1 MAHFAYSAVV
11 QRLQVAPDD
20 PSVDLSAAVN
30 ALRAGGVVAF
40 PTDTFYGLAVD
51 PRSSEAV
58 QRLFALKRRA
68 ADQAIPLIAADRN
81 QVTQAGTLTET
92 ANRLAVRWWPGP
104 LTVVIPASPELCA
117 EVHRGTGRVA
127 VRVPD
132 DRIARSLARAA
143 GHPITATS
151 ANRSGM
157 PASMTADGVIEQLGE
172 SVDVLVDAGP
182 SPGGLPSTIVDVTG
196 PLPILIRAG
205 AVPWERVLESLQ

>member
-1 MAHFAYSAVV
+1 MV
-11 QRLQVAPDD
+11 PDD
-20 PSVDLSAAVN
+20 PSVDLSAAVS
-30 ALRAGGVVAF
+30 ALRGGGVVAF

-51 PRSSEAV
+51 PRSPEAV

-68 ADQAIPLIAADRN
+68 GDQAIPLIAADQH
-81 QVTQAGTLTET
+81 QVAQAGTLTET
-92 ANRLAVRWWPGP
+92 ANRLAARWWPGP
-104 LTVVIPASPELCA
+104 LSVIIAASHELCA

-157 PASMTADGVIEQLGE
+157 PAPTTAEGVIDQLGDL
-172 SVDVLVDAGP
+172 VDVLVDAGP

-196 PLPILIRAG
+196 PSPILVRAG
-205 AVPWERVLESLQ
+205 AVPWERVLESLK